1 MGLVNCVVPVDELE
15 QEGIQWANEIL
26 DKVRSQFGV

>member
-15 QEGIQWANEIL
+15 QEIQWANEIL